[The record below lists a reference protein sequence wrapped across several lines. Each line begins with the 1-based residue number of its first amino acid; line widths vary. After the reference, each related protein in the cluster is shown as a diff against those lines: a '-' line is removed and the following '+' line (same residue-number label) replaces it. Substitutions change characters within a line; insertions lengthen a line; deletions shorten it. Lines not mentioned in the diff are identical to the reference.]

1 MDLPPALTQAC
12 RQGRLLLLWGAL
24 PFPLAARP
32 PANRPL
38 AINQWTA
45 QAEAL
50 PPLELP
56 LSELP
61 PLPLLSLDASDR
73 VERAFARAGVPL
85 QIVRTRRDAPA
96 HGRHTL
102 LKLAGDLGTRGG
114 LVLSHSG
121 VRELHGDPDKQY
133 LLDEARR
140 LARSGALLLLGCDP
154 AGEDLHAWWPA
165 LAPALRG
172 AVFYALGEPPAAWPE
187 GVIPLGADFQALNAA
202 LWGAQ
207 PEPEAVEPDIIEIRL
222 QHLADNIHQ
231 DQGLLKD
238 YEDALRYED
247 DPRRRA
253 RYRREIEQL
262 HESVARYQREYSE
275 LEAQVAGEPSGKMR
289 DIATQLQQMDTK
301 LDALLN

>member
-24 PFPLAARP
+24 PFPLAAGP
-32 PANRPL
+32 PANRAL
-38 AINQWTA
+38 AINQWAA

-61 PLPLLSLDASDR
+61 PLPLLSLDPSDG

-96 HGRHTL
+96 RGRHTL

-114 LVLSHSG
+114 LVLSHSD
-121 VRELHGDPDKQY
+121 VRELHSDPDKQY

-140 LARSGALLLLGCDP
+140 LARGGALLLLGCDP
-154 AGEDLHAWWPA
+154 AGEDLHAWWSV

-172 AVFYALGEPPAAWPE
+172 ALFYALGEPSAAWPE

-231 DQGLLKD
+231 DQVLLKD
-238 YEDALRYED
+238 YEDALRYEG

-253 RYRREIEQL
+253 KYRREIEQL
-262 HESVARYQREYSE
+262 RESAARYQREYSE
-275 LEAQVAGEPSGKMR
+275 LEAQVSGEPSGKMR
-289 DIATQLQQMDTK
+289 DVAAQLQQMDTK